1 MDEHTRVLFVNL
13 FNAYADFYEAC
24 LDYLED
30 VL

>member
-1 MDEHTRVLFVNL
+1 MNEHAVVLFRNL

-24 LDYLED
+24 LDYLEE